1 MFDEHHE
8 LPQAPLLETS
18 STLWSDPKLSTS
30 KFVPRE
36 KSTEIVQRY
45 FDTYGPTNIHYLL
58 IAIAI
63 WAAISDAIE
72 IVAGK
77 WFINE

>member
-8 LPQAPLLETS
+8 LPQAPLLENSSMWPGQKSS
-18 STLWSDPKLSTS
+18 STGKYL
-30 KFVPRE
+30 PRE
-36 KSTEIVQRY
+36 KCPEIVQRY

-58 IAIAI
+58 VSIAI

-72 IVAGK
+72 IVAGT
-77 WFINE
+77 NYN